1 VTLAGNHRPDPNP
14 ATAIDGGRTLPS
26 RNGPHGE
33 LPSDENQVVTPTRVV
48 LVEDHDMVAEAMTLA
63 MARAEDIEIVAR
75 AHSIASAVETVR
87 AHTPDVVLL
96 DRRLPDGDAIESIGT
111 LSESGARVLVLTG
124 EATASVAARVV
135 EAGGAGLLLKSA
147 NLDELEDAVRR
158 VAEGEA
164 VFGAE
169 FLAGVLNRL
178 TGRTPSATLT
188 TRERQ
193 TLHLLAD
200 GASTGEV
207 ATTMGIAHNTARNH
221 VQRVL
226 EKLGARSKL
235 EAVAIARREGL
246 LD

>member
-1 VTLAGNHRPDPNP
+1 MAP
-14 ATAIDGGRTLPS
+14 I
-26 RNGPHGE
+26 
-33 LPSDENQVVTPTRVV
+33 RVV

-63 MARAEDIEIVAR
+63 IQQVDDIEVVAR
-75 AHSIASAVETVR
+75 ARSIATAVAEVDE
-87 AHTPDVVLL
+87 HSPDVVLL
-96 DRRLPDGDAIESIGT
+96 DRRLPDGDAVEAIAQLSALGT
-111 LSESGARVLVLTG
+111 RVLVLTG
-124 EATASVAARVV
+124 EATASVAARVA

-147 NLDELEDAVRR
+147 GLDELMAAVRR
-158 VAEGEA
+158 VADGDV

-188 TRERQ
+188 ARERQ
-193 TLHLLAD
+193 ALHQLAD
-200 GASTGEV
+200 GASTAELAQRLGV
-207 ATTMGIAHNTARNH
+207 AHNTARNH

>member
-1 VTLAGNHRPDPNP
+1 M
-14 ATAIDGGRTLPS
+14 
-26 RNGPHGE
+26 
-33 LPSDENQVVTPTRVV
+33 TPTRVV

-63 MARAEDIEIVAR
+63 MDRADDIEIVAR
-75 AHSIASAVETVR
+75 AHSIATAVASVA
-87 AHTPDVVLL
+87 AHAPDVVLL
-96 DRRLPDGDAIESIGT
+96 DRRLPDGDAIESIGALT
-111 LSESGARVLVLTG
+111 RSGARVLVLTG
-124 EATASVAARVV
+124 EATSSVAARVA

-147 NLDELEDAVRR
+147 GLGELEDAVRR
-158 VAEGEA
+158 VADGEA

-178 TGRTPSATLT
+178 TGRTPSASLT

-193 TLHLLAD
+193 ALGLIAD
-200 GASTGEV
+200 GVSTAEV
-207 ATTMGIAHNTARNH
+207 ATRLGIAHNTARNH